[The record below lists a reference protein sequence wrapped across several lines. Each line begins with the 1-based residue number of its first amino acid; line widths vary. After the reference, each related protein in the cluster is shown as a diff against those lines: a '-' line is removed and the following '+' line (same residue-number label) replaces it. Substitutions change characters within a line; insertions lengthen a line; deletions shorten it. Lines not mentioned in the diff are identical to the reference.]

1 MRGRK
6 QKASAGRF
14 PCTAALRLRR
24 APLLPMR
31 DPPPLQIGDII
42 VLCTN
47 QSAAKTLA
55 RVGPSLGGPS

>member
-14 PCTAALRLRR
+14 PCKPRSDAAARHSRPC
-24 APLLPMR
+24 AT
-31 DPPPLQIGDII
+31 PPPLQIGDII